1 MLKEIEVK
9 KIAPAQLPRLLWY
22 LLKHK
27 YHTEQWDFVVAFD
40 EREQIMYVDQKVP
53 DEDIQ
58 KFVKAASYP
67 ECNINDPD
75 CPIAEIADYIYD
87 TYGWNV
93 WSIILSNHTR
103 RWEKMEME
111 RARERAA
118 ALLPLIRGE
127 IDAVIDGDIPDPFDE
142 CLASCLIDAGRKV
155 DRDRNMSGYVTRTDT
170 KYIFYLGYLVGS
182 GKIKKEEAEV

>member
-75 CPIAEIADYIYD
+75 CPIAETVDYIYE

-93 WSIILSNHTR
+93 WSIILDNYRSR
-103 RWEKMEME
+103 YEKMETAKAQE
-111 RARERAA
+111 RATE
-118 ALLPLIRGE
+118 LLPLIRRE
-127 IDAVIDGDIPDPFDE
+127 IDAAIDGDVHDPFDGRV
-142 CLASCLIDAGRKV
+142 ASCLSDAGRKA
-155 DRDRNMSGYVTRTDT
+155 DRDRNMSGYVTGTDT
-170 KYIFYLGYLVGS
+170 KYVFYLGYLMGS
-182 GKIKKEEAEV
+182 GKIKEEAEV